1 MKFNAKNMLKSREI
15 LRLVVFFAVTVLL
28 GFSTVG
34 NVEALIVFVVSG
46 LLGSFY
52 SKNMIVVL
60 GVAILLTL
68 IWYLFSL
75 GYYREGLENG
85 TKANGMAKA
94 NAKANANAK
103 AKANIAKMH
112 SHKKKKKRG
121 MPVNKGGGGGVGG
134 GSGDQ
139 NNNVKKTDG
148 FNNKL
153 GKVEGMITKFEGLL
167 NKVEAMK
174 NSMS

>member
-75 GYYREGLENG
+75 GYYREG
-85 TKANGMAKA
+85 MAPGA
-94 NAKANANAK
+94 NAKKKHVLPSSK
-103 AKANIAKMH
+103 AVQ
-112 SHKKKKKRG
+112 HKKYDKKKNKKKSSKE
-121 MPVNKGGGGGVGG
+121 PVHKGGG

-139 NNNVKKTDG
+139 NSNVKTHDG

-167 NKVEAMK
+167 NKVEHMK

>member
-1 MKFNAKNMLKSREI
+1 MKLNAKNMLKSREI

-75 GYYREGLENG
+75 GYYREGMKHN
-85 TKANGMAKA
+85 KKKPKNHKRNRHHM
-94 NAKANANAK
+94 K
-103 AKANIAKMH
+103 AKM
-112 SHKKKKKRG
+112 KKRKEKENEKEKENNDK
-121 MPVNKGGGGGVGG
+121 NKVG
-134 GSGDQ
+134 
-139 NNNVKKTDG
+139 
-148 FNNKL
+148 FENKL
-153 GKVEGMITKFEGLL
+153 NQVSGMINRFEGLI
-167 NKVEAMK
+167 NKVNDMK
-174 NSMS
+174 NSIS

>member
-1 MKFNAKNMLKSREI
+1 MKFNAKNILKSREI

-75 GYYREGLENG
+75 GYYREGLKNG
-85 TKANGMAKA
+85 AKKKHLLPSPKAGQNKHHTKHDNK
-94 NAKANANAK
+94 N
-103 AKANIAKMH
+103 
-112 SHKKKKKRG
+112 KKKKSKSHNHNPHKHSMRG
-121 MPVNKGGGGGVGG
+121 
-134 GSGDQ
+134 GDESE
-139 NNNVKKTDG
+139 NKKTG
-148 FNNKL
+148 FDNKL

-167 NKVEAMK
+167 NKVENMK

>member
-94 NAKANANAK
+94 KANAK
-103 AKANIAKMH
+103 AKAAEMH
-112 SHKKKKKRG
+112 SNKKKKKRARG
-121 MPVNKGGGGGVGG
+121 DGGA
-134 GSGDQ
+134 SSHHSE
-139 NNNVKKTDG
+139 KKPDG

>member
-94 NAKANANAK
+94 KANAK
-103 AKANIAKMH
+103 AKAKANAKAKAAEMH
-112 SHKKKKKRG
+112 SNKKKKKRARG
-121 MPVNKGGGGGVGG
+121 DGGA
-134 GSGDQ
+134 SSHHSE
-139 NNNVKKTDG
+139 KKPDG

>member
-1 MKFNAKNMLKSREI
+1 MKLNAKNMLKSQEI

-68 IWYLFSL
+68 IWYFVSL
-75 GYYREGLENG
+75 GYYREGATG
-85 TKANGMAKA
+85 RK
-94 NAKANANAK
+94 
-103 AKANIAKMH
+103 
-112 SHKKKKKRG
+112 HKKKHSNKKKPG
-121 MPVNKGGGGGVGG
+121 NKNMKK
-134 GSGDQ
+134 
-139 NNNVKKTDG
+139 NNAS
-148 FNNKL
+148 NNDNTNNDNTNKNIS
-153 GKVEGMITKFEGLL
+153 KVENILDKFEGLVNRVHSL
-167 NKVEAMK
+167 RKDLG
-174 NSMS
+174 

>member
-75 GYYREGLENG
+75 GYYREGM
-85 TKANGMAKA
+85 KHDAKA
-94 NAKANANAK
+94 TNGANAK
-103 AKANIAKMH
+103 AKAKAKAAKMR
-112 SHKKKKKRG
+112 SKKKKKNLG
-121 MPVNKGGGGGVGG
+121 MLVDKGGGGSVGG
-134 GSGDQ
+134 SSSDQ
-139 NNNVKKTDG
+139 NSNVKKTDG

-174 NSMS
+174 NYMS

>member
-75 GYYREGLENG
+75 GYYREGM
-85 TKANGMAKA
+85 KH
-94 NAKANANAK
+94 K
-103 AKANIAKMH
+103 AKKKNALPSSKAVQHNH
-112 SHKKKKKRG
+112 HKKHDKKKNKKKSPKE
-121 MPVNKGGGGGVGG
+121 PVHHGGA
-134 GSGDQ
+134 SSPHSE
-139 NNNVKKTDG
+139 KKTDG